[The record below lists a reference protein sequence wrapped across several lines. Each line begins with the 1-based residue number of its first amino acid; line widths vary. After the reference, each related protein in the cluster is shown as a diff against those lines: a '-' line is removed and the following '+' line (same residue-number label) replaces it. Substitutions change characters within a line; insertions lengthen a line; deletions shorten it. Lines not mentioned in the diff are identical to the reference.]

1 MILITSKE
9 MKKQLESARFRI
21 KISKNLSLVVNLTED
36 HRRFW
41 EYTQMK
47 EINLD
52 RRNVEMIQN
61 LATAETANVLRDI
74 VIVLQLE
81 YTAQ

>member
-1 MILITSKE
+1 
-9 MKKQLESARFRI
+9 
-21 KISKNLSLVVNLTED
+21 
-36 HRRFW
+36 
-41 EYTQMK
+41 MK